1 MLVIIV
7 PEVKMRYEVF
17 LTGWDQKIISTFFL
31 IKFQYEFESVHFYK
45 KKKINILQNIKW
57 HLKYGGLHIE
67 L

>member
-1 MLVIIV
+1 
-7 PEVKMRYEVF
+7 MRYEVF